1 MYPFIRIR
9 NGCTVEVTMQDAKAQ
24 LSKLVRRAVA
34 GEKVILTRGRKRVPV
49 ARLLPVGHTIPVGE
63 IRTLPV
69 FKNRKRP
76 IGLYKGQI
84 EIGPEFFEP
93 LPDEELALWE
103 GAGRDPDPSQ

>member
-1 MYPFIRIR
+1 M
-9 NGCTVEVTMQDAKAQ
+9 EATMHEAKTQ
-24 LSKLVRRAVA
+24 LSKLVELALA
-34 GEKVILTRGRKRVPV
+34 GEEVILTRGRKRVPAVKLV
-49 ARLLPVGHTIPVGE
+49 AVKPGLPAGE

-69 FKNRKRP
+69 FKNGKRP

-103 GAGRDPDPSQ
+103 SGANDDVLFGSK